1 MKKILHEYKILL
13 RSIPSLIVGLFIV
26 AVVSCNILAN
36 KTIVEVGDWFAL
48 DGGIVVSWLIFLCM
62 DMVTKRFGPKA
73 ATRLTL
79 VAAAVNLLV
88 CGLFY
93 IVSVI
98 PTPTNDYT
106 ALNGIL
112 GGTWF
117 ILLDSTIAFIVS
129 GIINNFINA
138 GIGKAF
144 KKNPD
149 GKLAY
154 ISRTYV
160 STFIGQFIDNLIF
173 GMLTFMVF
181 APIFWD
187 GFSWTFAQCVT
198 CALTGAIAELLMEIV
213 FSPLG
218 YKICNKWKAEGVG
231 KEYLELVNA

>member
-1 MKKILHEYKILL
+1 MKKIFNEYKVLL
-13 RSIPSLIVGLFIV
+13 RSVPSLIVGLFIV

-36 KTIVEVGDWFAL
+36 KTIVSVGGWFAL

-79 VAAAVNLLV
+79 VAAGVNLLV

-93 IVSVI
+93 IVSII
-98 PTPTNDYT
+98 PSSADDYT

-117 ILLDSTIAFIVS
+117 ILMDSTIAFIVS
-129 GIINNFINA
+129 GIINNFVNA

-173 GMLTFMVF
+173 AVLTFMVF
-181 APIFWD
+181 SPIFWD
-187 GFSWTFAQCVT
+187 GFSWTFLQCVT
-198 CALTGAIAELLMEIV
+198 CSLTGAFAELIMEIV

-218 YKICNKWKAEGVG
+218 YKVCNKWKEEGVG
-231 KEYLELVNA
+231 NEYLELVKA

>member
-1 MKKILHEYKILL
+1 MKKIFNEYKILL
-13 RSIPSLIVGLFIV
+13 RNVPSLIVGLFIV

-36 KTIVEVGDWFAL
+36 KTIVSVGDWFAL

-79 VAAAVNLLV
+79 VAAGVNLLV

-98 PTPTNDYT
+98 PSSADDYT

-117 ILLDSTIAFIVS
+117 ILMDSTIAFIVS
-129 GIINNFINA
+129 GIINNFVNA

-144 KKNPD
+144 RKNPD

-154 ISRTYV
+154 VSRTYV

-173 GMLTFMVF
+173 AVLTFMVF
-181 APIFWD
+181 SPIFWD
-187 GFSWTFAQCVT
+187 GFSWTFLQCVT
-198 CALTGAIAELLMEIV
+198 CSLTGAIAELLMEII

-231 KEYLELVNA
+231 NEYLELVKA